1 MGLTNISGLLTVIGG
16 ITLLTNI
23 IVQVLKQVT
32 WDKLPTNLVALLVSQ
47 GLTLCVGGAYVQ
59 INGIEITWYLTAGA
73 VTVGFL
79 AAYAAMF
86 GFDKLRE
93 MLDGWVKGGADT

>member
-1 MGLTNISGLLTVIGG
+1 MEITNISGVLTAVGG

-32 WDKLPTNLVALLVSQ
+32 WDKLPTNLVALLVAEC
-47 GLTLCVGGAYVQ
+47 LTLCAGAAYVQ
-59 INGIEITWYLTAGA
+59 LNDMELTWYMVVGA
-73 VTVGFL
+73 VVVGLL

-86 GFDKLRE
+86 GYDKLRE
-93 MLDGWVKGGADT
+93 MLGSWPQGARGE

>member
-1 MGLTNISGLLTVIGG
+1 MELTNISGLLTAVGG

-32 WDKLPTNLVALLVSQ
+32 WDKLPTNLVALLVAET
-47 GLTLCVGGAYVQ
+47 LTLCAGGAYAQ
-59 INGIEITWYLTAGA
+59 INGITVTWYLAAGT
-73 VTVGFL
+73 VTVGFM

-86 GFDKLRE
+86 GYDKLRE
-93 MLDGWVKGGADT
+93 MLNGWAKGGTGA